1 MKDRKPLID
10 LIYSFGAVL
19 FALLLGGI
27 LIHLSGYDVREAYL
41 SFFEGAFGNVY
52 NLANTLLM
60 TIPLIFTGLAVA
72 VAFQAGLFNVGGE
85 GQLYIGALASALA
98 GLFLRGLP
106 PALHIGLALAAGAL
120 AGGVWALIPGY
131 LKARTGAHEV
141 ITTIMFNYIG
151 ILLAAFLVKEYFK
164 EPGRADQTPVI
175 PVSAQIPELIRDS
188 RLTWALFLGLLAI
201 VAIDYLFK
209 HTSLGYEIRAVG
221 QNLFAAEYAGIDV
234 PSRLAVSMT
243 ISGMIA
249 GLAGSSMVLGVLH
262 RFINNFSPGY
272 GYTGI
277 AVAVLARNK
286 PWGILPAAL
295 LFGVLQSGGMS
306 MQLFARI
313 PMDLMTL
320 VQGLVIL
327 LVAAPA
333 LVELFVTLRRRRK
346 EGGTSGGRDLK
357 GYLRHQ

>member
-1 MKDRKPLID
+1 MRGKKLFID
-10 LIYSFGAVL
+10 LAYSLGAVF
-19 FALLLGGI
+19 FALLLGGV

-41 SFFEGAFGNVY
+41 SFFDGAFGNVY
-52 NLANTLLM
+52 NLASTLMM

-72 VAFQAGLFNVGGE
+72 VGFQAGLFNVGGE
-85 GQLYIGALASALA
+85 GQLYLGALASALA
-98 GLFLRGLP
+98 ALFVRGLP
-106 PALHIGLALAAGAL
+106 PALHVALALAAGAL
-120 AGGVWALIPGY
+120 AGGLWALVPGY

-141 ITTIMFNYIG
+141 ITTIMFNYVG

-164 EPGRADQTPVI
+164 EPGRADQTPMI
-175 PVSAQIPELIRDS
+175 PASARIPELIPDS
-188 RLTWALFLGLLAI
+188 RLTWALFLGILAI
-201 VAIDYLFK
+201 LAVDYLLK
-209 HTSLGYEIRAVG
+209 NTSLGYEIQAVG
-221 QNLFAAEYAGIDV
+221 QNLPAAEYAGIDA
-234 PSRLAVSMT
+234 RARMTVSMLL
-243 ISGMIA
+243 SGMIA
-249 GLAGSSMVLGVLH
+249 GLAGSTMVLGVLH

-295 LFGVLQSGGMS
+295 LFGALQSGGMS

-333 LVELFVTLRRRRK
+333 LMEIFVASRRRQK
-346 EGGTSGGRDLK
+346 GVTPDGRDLD
-357 GYLRHQ
+357 GHLQRQ